1 MRWLSYPSRSFR
13 AETGLRRSVLTRR
26 ARIGLIVAIALGH
39 CLLSGPCLA
48 ALINVEPDSF
58 PAGTDIRNS
67 YPGVTLSVNGKPS
80 VPVLSGVEGGC
91 GGVCASTGTQVF
103 GPDAY
108 SHWQFALAEFRA
120 DFATPTDFVSIDF
133 VGVDDGDVKAEI
145 YDLNGVLLDSFI
157 ANLGGEGEN
166 AIATFTRS
174 TADIAYILAGGV
186 PGEGVSLDNLVVSVP
201 DTAVPE
207 PSTLGLI
214 SLGLLGLGGG
224 AMRRR
229 RRCS

>member
-1 MRWLSYPSRSFR
+1 M
-13 AETGLRRSVLTRR
+13 V
-26 ARIGLIVAIALGH
+26 
-39 CLLSGPCLA
+39 
-48 ALINVEPDSF
+48 
-58 PAGTDIRNS
+58 
-67 YPGVTLSVNGKPS
+67 KPS

-91 GGVCASTGTQVF
+91 GGICASTGTQVF

-120 DFATPTDFVSIDF
+120 DFASPTDFVSIDF

-145 YDLNGVLLDSFI
+145 YDLNGVLLDKFHRQSWRRRRQRHSKFHPPSI
-157 ANLGGEGEN
+157 RL
-166 AIATFTRS
+166 
-174 TADIAYILAGGV
+174 AYILAGGV

-214 SLGLLGLGGG
+214 GLGLLGVG
-224 AMRRR
+224 AMMRRR
-229 RRCS
+229 RNRSVGAIT

>member
-1 MRWLSYPSRSFR
+1 
-13 AETGLRRSVLTRR
+13 
-26 ARIGLIVAIALGH
+26 
-39 CLLSGPCLA
+39 
-48 ALINVEPDSF
+48 
-58 PAGTDIRNS
+58 
-67 YPGVTLSVNGKPS
+67 
-80 VPVLSGVEGGC
+80 
-91 GGVCASTGTQVF
+91 
-103 GPDAY
+103 
-108 SHWQFALAEFRA
+108 
-120 DFATPTDFVSIDF
+120 
-133 VGVDDGDVKAEI
+133 VDDGDVKAEI

-214 SLGLLGLGGG
+214 GLGLLGLG
-224 AMRRR
+224 AMKRRR
-229 RRCS
+229 HRASPEVEQRPWRPTSTSSGLKPSLS